1 MASRKASIIDEKNGH
16 DACESDPF
24 YIPRREPRVIIVVV
38 CVAELLLLASAASIA
53 PGAIDAANHAKGRL
67 CRMPRML
74 LLPLLAAQAQAQLVE
89 WPQGITTIDGS
100 PAPHPLQG
108 YCGTH
113 KEDRA
118 TKELRHAPLAC
129 TSSYKQWYADGS
141 RDPSLAACAERCV
154 ACRER
159 GGACRFVSYSFDRA
173 GRIPRPHHPNPKP

>member
-1 MASRKASIIDEKNGH
+1 MASREASIIDKKTDTTRWNPT
-16 DACESDPF
+16 PF
-24 YIPRREPRVIIVVV
+24 TSPDVSHVRSSWWSCCRVVV
-38 CVAELLLLASAASIA
+38 VGER
-53 PGAIDAANHAKGRL
+53 GAIDAANHAKGRL

-74 LLPLLAAQAQAQLVE
+74 LLPLLLAAQAQAQLVE